1 MEKENVCVMN
11 VEFNTII
18 KTEWITDKDVGLFTL
33 KLDYNPY
40 VFKFHFLP

>member
-1 MEKENVCVMN
+1 MT

-18 KTEWITDKDVGLFTL
+18 KTEWIKDKDVGLFTL